1 MQAFGGNSIINSGIY
16 PLPGSDLQKK
26 EGIEDSEELLIKD
39 MLAAGENLNHIEKV
53 KATTSQA
60 QSTFKWCSD
69 LGVEWNW
76 ERVGVEGGH
85 SVPREMTTKSGF
97 GSGIVIPE
105 FNKCKELGV
114 PVRTR
119 TYVEGIIR
127 EPGGAVLGL
136 KIREGY
142 RFPNPKSGKVKF
154 IKANKGVVFLT
165 KPVQED
171 KLVPVISRAVKL
183 DLIKRGLSFDH
194 EKIKE
199 RFRELTEREKQIVL
213 LLTKG
218 LLNREV
224 GERLGISTRTVEV
237 HRARAFKKL
246 ELHTISELIQFV
258 HAAEG

>member
-1 MQAFGGNSIINSGIY
+1 MAGSEIKVLVRIVDDD
-16 PLPGSDLQKK
+16 SDLRAAIRFLLES
-26 EGIEDSEELLIKD
+26 EGWEVADYYSAADFLLNDDPKNPGCLILD
-39 MLAAGENLNHIEKV
+39 VRMPEM
-53 KATTSQA
+53 T
-60 QSTFKWCSD
+60 
-69 LGVEWNW
+69 GVELQS
-76 ERVGVEGGH
+76 ELKQHV
-85 SVPREMTTKSGF
+85 REIP
-97 GSGIVIPE
+97 IVFLSAHGDIE
-105 FNKCKELGV
+105 MAVKTLHE
-114 PVRTR
+114 
-119 TYVEGIIR
+119 
-127 EPGGAVLGL
+127 GAVD
-136 KIREGY
+136 
-142 RFPNPKSGKVKF
+142 
-154 IKANKGVVFLT
+154 FLT

-194 EKIKE
+194 EKTKE

>member
-1 MQAFGGNSIINSGIY
+1 MASSEIKVLVRIVDDD
-16 PLPGSDLQKK
+16 SDLRAAIRFLLES
-26 EGIEDSEELLIKD
+26 EGWEVADYYSAADFLLNDDPKIPGCLILD
-39 MLAAGENLNHIEKV
+39 VRMPEM
-53 KATTSQA
+53 T
-60 QSTFKWCSD
+60 
-69 LGVEWNW
+69 GVELQS
-76 ERVGVEGGH
+76 ELKQHV
-85 SVPREMTTKSGF
+85 REIP
-97 GSGIVIPE
+97 IVFLSAHGDIE
-105 FNKCKELGV
+105 MAVKTLHE
-114 PVRTR
+114 
-119 TYVEGIIR
+119 
-127 EPGGAVLGL
+127 GAVD
-136 KIREGY
+136 
-142 RFPNPKSGKVKF
+142 
-154 IKANKGVVFLT
+154 FLT

-194 EKIKE
+194 EKTKE

>member
-1 MQAFGGNSIINSGIY
+1 MAGSEIKVLVRIVDDD
-16 PLPGSDLQKK
+16 SDLRAAIRFLLES
-26 EGIEDSEELLIKD
+26 EGWEVADYYSAADFLL
-39 MLAAGENLNHIEKV
+39 
-53 KATTSQA
+53 
-60 QSTFKWCSD
+60 SD
-69 LGVEWNW
+69 DPKIPGCLILDVRMPEMTGVELQS
-76 ERVGVEGGH
+76 ELKQHV
-85 SVPREMTTKSGF
+85 REIP
-97 GSGIVIPE
+97 IVFLSAHGDIE
-105 FNKCKELGV
+105 MAVKTLHE
-114 PVRTR
+114 
-119 TYVEGIIR
+119 
-127 EPGGAVLGL
+127 GAVD
-136 KIREGY
+136 
-142 RFPNPKSGKVKF
+142 
-154 IKANKGVVFLT
+154 FLT

>member
-1 MQAFGGNSIINSGIY
+1 MAGSEIKVLVRIVDDD
-16 PLPGSDLQKK
+16 SDLRAAIRFLLES
-26 EGIEDSEELLIKD
+26 EGWEVADYYSAADFLLNDDPKIPGCLILDVRMPK
-39 MLAAGENLNHIEKV
+39 M
-53 KATTSQA
+53 T
-60 QSTFKWCSD
+60 
-69 LGVEWNW
+69 GVELQS
-76 ERVGVEGGH
+76 ELKQHV
-85 SVPREMTTKSGF
+85 REIP
-97 GSGIVIPE
+97 IVFLSAHGDIE
-105 FNKCKELGV
+105 MAVKTLHE
-114 PVRTR
+114 
-119 TYVEGIIR
+119 
-127 EPGGAVLGL
+127 GAVD
-136 KIREGY
+136 
-142 RFPNPKSGKVKF
+142 
-154 IKANKGVVFLT
+154 FLT

-194 EKIKE
+194 EKTKE

>member
-1 MQAFGGNSIINSGIY
+1 MAGSEIKVLVRIVDDD
-16 PLPGSDLQKK
+16 SDLRAAIRFLLES
-26 EGIEDSEELLIKD
+26 EGWEVADYYSAADFLLNDDTKIPGCLILD
-39 MLAAGENLNHIEKV
+39 VRM
-53 KATTSQA
+53 
-60 QSTFKWCSD
+60 
-69 LGVEWNW
+69 
-76 ERVGVEGGH
+76 
-85 SVPREMTTKSGF
+85 PEMTRVELQSELKQHVREIP
-97 GSGIVIPE
+97 IVFLSAHGDIE
-105 FNKCKELGV
+105 MAVKTLHE
-114 PVRTR
+114 
-119 TYVEGIIR
+119 
-127 EPGGAVLGL
+127 GAVD
-136 KIREGY
+136 
-142 RFPNPKSGKVKF
+142 
-154 IKANKGVVFLT
+154 FLT

-194 EKIKE
+194 EKTKE

>member
-1 MQAFGGNSIINSGIY
+1 MAGSEIKVLVRIVDDD
-16 PLPGSDLQKK
+16 SDLRAAIRFLLES
-26 EGIEDSEELLIKD
+26 EGWEVADYYSAADFLLNDDPKIPGCLILD
-39 MLAAGENLNHIEKV
+39 VRMPEMM
-53 KATTSQA
+53 
-60 QSTFKWCSD
+60 
-69 LGVEWNW
+69 GVELQS
-76 ERVGVEGGH
+76 ELKQHV
-85 SVPREMTTKSGF
+85 REIP
-97 GSGIVIPE
+97 IVFLSAHGDIE
-105 FNKCKELGV
+105 MAVKTLHE
-114 PVRTR
+114 
-119 TYVEGIIR
+119 
-127 EPGGAVLGL
+127 GAVD
-136 KIREGY
+136 
-142 RFPNPKSGKVKF
+142 
-154 IKANKGVVFLT
+154 FLT

>member
-1 MQAFGGNSIINSGIY
+1 MAGSEIKVLVRIVDDD
-16 PLPGSDLQKK
+16 SDLRAAIRFLLES
-26 EGIEDSEELLIKD
+26 EGWEVADYYSAADFLLNDDPKIPGCLILD
-39 MLAAGENLNHIEKV
+39 VRMPEM
-53 KATTSQA
+53 T
-60 QSTFKWCSD
+60 
-69 LGVEWNW
+69 GVELQS
-76 ERVGVEGGH
+76 ELKQHV
-85 SVPREMTTKSGF
+85 REIP
-97 GSGIVIPE
+97 IVFLSAHGDIE
-105 FNKCKELGV
+105 MAVKTLHE
-114 PVRTR
+114 
-119 TYVEGIIR
+119 
-127 EPGGAVLGL
+127 GAVD
-136 KIREGY
+136 
-142 RFPNPKSGKVKF
+142 
-154 IKANKGVVFLT
+154 FLT

-194 EKIKE
+194 EKTKE

-224 GERLGISTRTVEV
+224 GEGLGISTRTVEV

>member
-1 MQAFGGNSIINSGIY
+1 MAGSEIKVLVRIVDDD
-16 PLPGSDLQKK
+16 SDLRAAIRFLLES
-26 EGIEDSEELLIKD
+26 EGWEVADYYSAADFLLNDDPKIPGCLILD
-39 MLAAGENLNHIEKV
+39 VRMPEM
-53 KATTSQA
+53 T
-60 QSTFKWCSD
+60 
-69 LGVEWNW
+69 GVELQS
-76 ERVGVEGGH
+76 ELKQHV
-85 SVPREMTTKSGF
+85 REIP
-97 GSGIVIPE
+97 IVFLSAHGDIE
-105 FNKCKELGV
+105 MAVKTLHE
-114 PVRTR
+114 
-119 TYVEGIIR
+119 
-127 EPGGAVLGL
+127 GAVD
-136 KIREGY
+136 
-142 RFPNPKSGKVKF
+142 
-154 IKANKGVVFLT
+154 FLT

-171 KLVPVISRAVKL
+171 KLVPVISRVVKL

-194 EKIKE
+194 EKTKE

>member
-1 MQAFGGNSIINSGIY
+1 MAGSEIKVLVRIVDDD
-16 PLPGSDLQKK
+16 SDLRAAIRFLLES
-26 EGIEDSEELLIKD
+26 EGWEVADYYSAADFLLNDDPKIPGCLILD
-39 MLAAGENLNHIEKV
+39 VRMPEM
-53 KATTSQA
+53 T
-60 QSTFKWCSD
+60 
-69 LGVEWNW
+69 GVELQS
-76 ERVGVEGGH
+76 ELKQHV
-85 SVPREMTTKSGF
+85 REIP
-97 GSGIVIPE
+97 IVFLSAHGDIE
-105 FNKCKELGV
+105 MAVKTLHE
-114 PVRTR
+114 
-119 TYVEGIIR
+119 
-127 EPGGAVLGL
+127 GAVD
-136 KIREGY
+136 
-142 RFPNPKSGKVKF
+142 
-154 IKANKGVVFLT
+154 FLT

-194 EKIKE
+194 EKTKE

-237 HRARAFKKL
+237 HRTRAFKKL

>member
-1 MQAFGGNSIINSGIY
+1 MAGSEIKVLVRIVDDD
-16 PLPGSDLQKK
+16 SDLRAAIRFLLES
-26 EGIEDSEELLIKD
+26 EGWEVADYYSASDFLLNDDPKIPGCLILD
-39 MLAAGENLNHIEKV
+39 VRMPEM
-53 KATTSQA
+53 T
-60 QSTFKWCSD
+60 
-69 LGVEWNW
+69 GVELQS
-76 ERVGVEGGH
+76 ELKQH
-85 SVPREMTTKSGF
+85 FREIP
-97 GSGIVIPE
+97 IVFLSAHGDIE
-105 FNKCKELGV
+105 MAVKTLHE
-114 PVRTR
+114 
-119 TYVEGIIR
+119 
-127 EPGGAVLGL
+127 GAVD
-136 KIREGY
+136 
-142 RFPNPKSGKVKF
+142 
-154 IKANKGVVFLT
+154 FLT

-194 EKIKE
+194 EKTKE

>member
-1 MQAFGGNSIINSGIY
+1 MAGSEIKVLVRIVDDD
-16 PLPGSDLQKK
+16 SDLRAAIRFLLES
-26 EGIEDSEELLIKD
+26 EGWEVADYYSAADFLLNDDPKIPGCLILD
-39 MLAAGENLNHIEKV
+39 VRMPEM
-53 KATTSQA
+53 T
-60 QSTFKWCSD
+60 
-69 LGVEWNW
+69 GVELQS
-76 ERVGVEGGH
+76 ELKQHV
-85 SVPREMTTKSGF
+85 REIP
-97 GSGIVIPE
+97 IVFLSAHGDIE
-105 FNKCKELGV
+105 MAVKTLHE
-114 PVRTR
+114 
-119 TYVEGIIR
+119 
-127 EPGGAVLGL
+127 GAVD
-136 KIREGY
+136 
-142 RFPNPKSGKVKF
+142 
-154 IKANKGVVFLT
+154 FLT

-171 KLVPVISRAVKL
+171 KLVPVISRDVKL

>member
-1 MQAFGGNSIINSGIY
+1 MAGSEIKVLVRIVDDD
-16 PLPGSDLQKK
+16 SDLRAAIRFLLES
-26 EGIEDSEELLIKD
+26 EGWEVADNYSAADFLLNDDPKIPGCLILD
-39 MLAAGENLNHIEKV
+39 VRMPEM
-53 KATTSQA
+53 T
-60 QSTFKWCSD
+60 
-69 LGVEWNW
+69 GVELQS
-76 ERVGVEGGH
+76 ELKQHV
-85 SVPREMTTKSGF
+85 REIP
-97 GSGIVIPE
+97 IVFLSAHGDIE
-105 FNKCKELGV
+105 MAVKTLHE
-114 PVRTR
+114 
-119 TYVEGIIR
+119 
-127 EPGGAVLGL
+127 GAVD
-136 KIREGY
+136 
-142 RFPNPKSGKVKF
+142 
-154 IKANKGVVFLT
+154 FLT

-194 EKIKE
+194 EKTKE

>member
-1 MQAFGGNSIINSGIY
+1 MAGSEIKVLVRIVDDD
-16 PLPGSDLQKK
+16 SDLRAA
-26 EGIEDSEELLIKD
+26 IRFLLESD
-39 MLAAGENLNHIEKV
+39 GWEVADYYSAADFLLNDAPKIPGCLILDVRMPEM
-53 KATTSQA
+53 T
-60 QSTFKWCSD
+60 
-69 LGVEWNW
+69 GVELQS
-76 ERVGVEGGH
+76 ELKQHV
-85 SVPREMTTKSGF
+85 REIP
-97 GSGIVIPE
+97 IVFLSAHGDIE
-105 FNKCKELGV
+105 MAVKTLHE
-114 PVRTR
+114 
-119 TYVEGIIR
+119 
-127 EPGGAVLGL
+127 GAVD
-136 KIREGY
+136 
-142 RFPNPKSGKVKF
+142 
-154 IKANKGVVFLT
+154 FLT

-194 EKIKE
+194 EKTKE

>member
-1 MQAFGGNSIINSGIY
+1 MAGSEIKVLVRIVDDD
-16 PLPGSDLQKK
+16 SDLRAAIRFLLES
-26 EGIEDSEELLIKD
+26 EGWEVADYYSAADFLLNDDPKIPGCLILD
-39 MLAAGENLNHIEKV
+39 VRMPEM
-53 KATTSQA
+53 T
-60 QSTFKWCSD
+60 
-69 LGVEWNW
+69 GVELQS
-76 ERVGVEGGH
+76 ELKQHV
-85 SVPREMTTKSGF
+85 REIP
-97 GSGIVIPE
+97 IVFLSAHGDIE
-105 FNKCKELGV
+105 MAVKTLHE
-114 PVRTR
+114 
-119 TYVEGIIR
+119 
-127 EPGGAVLGL
+127 GAVD
-136 KIREGY
+136 
-142 RFPNPKSGKVKF
+142 
-154 IKANKGVVFLT
+154 FLT

-194 EKIKE
+194 EKTKE

-258 HAAEG
+258 HTAEG

>member
-1 MQAFGGNSIINSGIY
+1 MAGSEIKVLVRIVDDDPKI
-16 PLPGSDLQKK
+16 PGC
-26 EGIEDSEELLIKD
+26 LILD
-39 MLAAGENLNHIEKV
+39 VRMPEM
-53 KATTSQA
+53 T
-60 QSTFKWCSD
+60 
-69 LGVEWNW
+69 GVELQS
-76 ERVGVEGGH
+76 ELKQHV
-85 SVPREMTTKSGF
+85 REIP
-97 GSGIVIPE
+97 IVFLSAHGDIE
-105 FNKCKELGV
+105 MAVKTLHE
-114 PVRTR
+114 
-119 TYVEGIIR
+119 
-127 EPGGAVLGL
+127 GAVD
-136 KIREGY
+136 
-142 RFPNPKSGKVKF
+142 
-154 IKANKGVVFLT
+154 FLT

-194 EKIKE
+194 EKTKE

>member
-1 MQAFGGNSIINSGIY
+1 MAGSEIKVLVRIVDDD
-16 PLPGSDLQKK
+16 SDLRAAIRFLLES
-26 EGIEDSEELLIKD
+26 EGWEVADYYSAADFLLNDDPKIPGCLILD
-39 MLAAGENLNHIEKV
+39 VRMPEM
-53 KATTSQA
+53 T
-60 QSTFKWCSD
+60 
-69 LGVEWNW
+69 GVELQSELNQH
-76 ERVGVEGGH
+76 V
-85 SVPREMTTKSGF
+85 REIT
-97 GSGIVIPE
+97 IVFLSAHGDIE
-105 FNKCKELGV
+105 MAVKTLHE
-114 PVRTR
+114 
-119 TYVEGIIR
+119 
-127 EPGGAVLGL
+127 GAVD
-136 KIREGY
+136 
-142 RFPNPKSGKVKF
+142 
-154 IKANKGVVFLT
+154 FLT

-194 EKIKE
+194 EKTKE

>member
-1 MQAFGGNSIINSGIY
+1 MAGSEIKVLVRIVDDD
-16 PLPGSDLQKK
+16 SDLRAAIRFMLES
-26 EGIEDSEELLIKD
+26 EGWEVADYYSAADFLLNDDPKIPGCLILD
-39 MLAAGENLNHIEKV
+39 VRMPEM
-53 KATTSQA
+53 T
-60 QSTFKWCSD
+60 
-69 LGVEWNW
+69 GVELQS
-76 ERVGVEGGH
+76 ELKQHV
-85 SVPREMTTKSGF
+85 REIP
-97 GSGIVIPE
+97 IVFLSAHGDIE
-105 FNKCKELGV
+105 MAVKTLHE
-114 PVRTR
+114 
-119 TYVEGIIR
+119 
-127 EPGGAVLGL
+127 GAVD
-136 KIREGY
+136 
-142 RFPNPKSGKVKF
+142 
-154 IKANKGVVFLT
+154 FLT

-194 EKIKE
+194 EKTKE

>member
-1 MQAFGGNSIINSGIY
+1 MAGSEIKVLVRIVDDD
-16 PLPGSDLQKK
+16 SDLRAAIRFLLES
-26 EGIEDSEELLIKD
+26 EGWEVADYYSAADFLLNDDPKIPGCLILD
-39 MLAAGENLNHIEKV
+39 VRMPEM
-53 KATTSQA
+53 T
-60 QSTFKWCSD
+60 
-69 LGVEWNW
+69 GVELQ
-76 ERVGVEGGH
+76 
-85 SVPREMTTKSGF
+85 S
-97 GSGIVIPE
+97 
-105 FNKCKELGV
+105 ELKQH
-114 PVRTR
+114 
-119 TYVEGIIR
+119 IR
-127 EPGGAVLGL
+127 EIPIVFLSAHGDIEMAVKTLHEGAVD
-136 KIREGY
+136 
-142 RFPNPKSGKVKF
+142 
-154 IKANKGVVFLT
+154 FLT